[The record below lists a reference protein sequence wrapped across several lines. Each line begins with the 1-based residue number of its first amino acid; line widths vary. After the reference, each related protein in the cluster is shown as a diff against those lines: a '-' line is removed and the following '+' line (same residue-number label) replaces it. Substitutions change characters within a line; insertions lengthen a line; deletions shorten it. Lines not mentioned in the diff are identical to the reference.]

1 MNNQLKEQLL
11 ELSDVKY
18 QQFTARLIPNITN
31 LLGVRHPELHKLA
44 KSIAKGDWRTYL
56 NQAEDEY
63 FEEVM
68 LQAMVIGYVK
78 TDIDELLEYAAV
90 FIPKINNWSI
100 CDSFCSGLK
109 ITKKNRARVWDFV
122 IPYLSSQDTYHI
134 RFGVVMLLS
143 YFVDEEYIDQVLHKL
158 DTIHSEEYY
167 VQMAVAWAI
176 SICYIKMPEPTLI
189 YLQSSSLDRFTYNKA
204 LQKITESYQVS
215 AEQKVL
221 IRSMRRKS

>member
-11 ELSDVKY
+11 ALSDQKY

-44 KSIAKGDWRTYL
+44 KTIAKGDWRAYL
-56 NQAEDEY
+56 NQADDEY

-68 LQAMVIGYVK
+68 LQAMVLGYVK
-78 TDIDELLEYAAV
+78 TDIDELLEYVAA
-90 FIPKINNWSI
+90 FIPKITNWSI

-109 ITKKNRARVWDFV
+109 ITKKNKARVWEFV
-122 IPYLSSQDTYHI
+122 TPYLSSEDTYHV
-134 RFGVVMLLS
+134 RFGVVMLLT
-143 YFVDEEYIDQVLHKL
+143 YFVDEEYIEEVLQKL

-176 SICYIKMPEPTLI
+176 SICYIKMPEQSTK
-189 YLQSSSLDRFTYNKA
+189 YLLESSLDKFTYNKA

-215 AEQKVL
+215 AEQKEL
-221 IRSMRRKS
+221 IRSMRRK

>member
-1 MNNQLKEQLL
+1 MNNLLKKQLL
-11 ELSDVKY
+11 ALSDQKY

-44 KSIAKGDWRTYL
+44 KTIAKGDWRTYL

-68 LQAMVIGYVK
+68 LQAMVLGYVK
-78 TDIDELLEYAAV
+78 TDIDELLEYVAA
-90 FIPKINNWSI
+90 FIPKITNWSI

-109 ITKKNRARVWDFV
+109 ITKKNKARVWEFV
-122 IPYLSSQDTYHI
+122 TPYLSSEDTYHV
-134 RFGVVMLLS
+134 RFGVVMLLT
-143 YFVDEEYIDQVLHKL
+143 YFVDEEYIEQVLQKL

-176 SICYIKMPEPTLI
+176 SICYIKMPEQSTK
-189 YLQSSSLDRFTYNKA
+189 YLLESSLDKFTYNKA

-215 AEQKVL
+215 AEQKEL
-221 IRSMRRKS
+221 IRTMRRK

>member
-1 MNNQLKEQLL
+1 MNNLLKEQLL
-11 ELSDVKY
+11 ALSDQKY

-44 KSIAKGDWRTYL
+44 KTIAKGDWRAYL
-56 NQAEDEY
+56 NQADDEY

-68 LQAMVIGYVK
+68 LQAMVLGYVK
-78 TDIDELLEYAAV
+78 TDIDELLEYVAA
-90 FIPKINNWSI
+90 FIPKITNWSI

-109 ITKKNRARVWDFV
+109 ITKKNKARVWEFV
-122 IPYLSSQDTYHI
+122 TPYLSSEDTYHV
-134 RFGVVMLLS
+134 RFGVVMLLT
-143 YFVDEEYIDQVLHKL
+143 YFVDEEYIEEVLQKL

-176 SICYIKMPEPTLI
+176 SICYIKMPEQSTK
-189 YLQSSSLDRFTYNKA
+189 YLLESSLDKFTYNKA

-215 AEQKVL
+215 AEQKEL
-221 IRSMRRKS
+221 IRTMRRK

>member
-11 ELSDVKY
+11 ALSDQKY

-44 KSIAKGDWRTYL
+44 KTIAKGDWRAYL
-56 NQAEDEY
+56 NQADDEY

-68 LQAMVIGYVK
+68 LQAMVLGYVK
-78 TDIDELLEYAAV
+78 TDIDELLEYVAA
-90 FIPKINNWSI
+90 FIPKITNWSI

-109 ITKKNRARVWDFV
+109 ITKKNKARVWEFV
-122 IPYLSSQDTYHI
+122 TPYLSSEDTYHV
-134 RFGVVMLLS
+134 RFGVVMLLT
-143 YFVDEEYIDQVLHKL
+143 YFVDEEYIEEVLQKL

-176 SICYIKMPEPTLI
+176 SICYIKMPEQSTK
-189 YLQSSSLDRFTYNKA
+189 YLLESSLDKFTYNKA

-215 AEQKVL
+215 AEQKEL
-221 IRSMRRKS
+221 IRTMRRK

>member
-11 ELSDVKY
+11 ALSDQKY

-44 KSIAKGDWRTYL
+44 KTIAKGDWRTYL
-56 NQAEDEY
+56 KQADDEY

-68 LQAMVIGYVK
+68 LQAMVLGYIK
-78 TDIDELLEYAAV
+78 TDIDELLEYVAA
-90 FIPKINNWSI
+90 FIPKITNWSI

-109 ITKKNRARVWDFV
+109 ITKKNKARVWEFV
-122 IPYLSSQDTYHI
+122 TPYLSSEDTYHV
-134 RFGVVMLLS
+134 RFGVVMLLT
-143 YFVDEEYIDQVLHKL
+143 YFVDEEYIEEVLQKL

-176 SICYIKMPEPTLI
+176 SICYIKMPEQSTK
-189 YLQSSSLDRFTYNKA
+189 YLLESSLDKFTYNKA

-215 AEQKVL
+215 AEQKEL
-221 IRSMRRKS
+221 IRTMRRK

>member
-11 ELSDVKY
+11 ALSDQKY

-44 KSIAKGDWRTYL
+44 KTIAKGDWRTYL
-56 NQAEDEY
+56 NQADDEY

-68 LQAMVIGYVK
+68 LQAMVLGYVK
-78 TDIDELLEYAAV
+78 TDIDELLEYVAA
-90 FIPKINNWSI
+90 FIPKITNWSI

-109 ITKKNRARVWDFV
+109 ITKKNKARVWEFV
-122 IPYLSSQDTYHI
+122 TPYLSSEDTYHV
-134 RFGVVMLLS
+134 RFGVVMFLT
-143 YFVDEEYIDQVLHKL
+143 YFVDEEYIEEVLQKL
-158 DTIHSEEYY
+158 GTIHSEEYY

-176 SICYIKMPEPTLI
+176 SICYIKMPEQSTK
-189 YLQSSSLDRFTYNKA
+189 YLLESSLDKFTYNKA

-215 AEQKVL
+215 AEQKEL
-221 IRSMRRKS
+221 IRTMRRK